1 MRYILDLKESM
12 TKLDNELN
20 GIEETFYRYRIV
32 DDANND
38 LAIAWFTQKVDT
50 GHIYCASCRTLADKV
65 AKFGIFFEVPLN
77 GPYKP
82 NSYYIK
88 LPYEYVTQDNYEALQ
103 TGTRMAKNIAD
114 CIMTIFDNYEHTE
127 GYKVI

>member
-1 MRYILDLKESM
+1 MKYILDLKDCV
-12 TKLDNELN
+12 TKLDTNLKDINEA
-20 GIEETFYRYRIV
+20 FYRYRIV
-32 DDANND
+32 DNNNND

-65 AKFGIFFEVPLN
+65 EKFGIFFDVPLD

-88 LPYEYVTQDNYEALQ
+88 LPYQYVNEENYQAIQ
-103 TGTRMAKNIAD
+103 TGTEMAKNIAD
-114 CIMTIFDNYEHTE
+114 CIMSIFDNYEHTE
-127 GYKVI
+127 GYKVK

>member
-1 MRYILDLKESM
+1 MRYILDLKDCM
-12 TKLDNELN
+12 TKLDSNLKDVNEA
-20 GIEETFYRYRIV
+20 FYRYRIV
-32 DDANND
+32 DDDNND

-82 NSYYIK
+82 SSYYIK
-88 LPYEYVTQDNYEALQ
+88 LPYEYVTQENYRALQ
-103 TGTRMAKNIAD
+103 TGTEMAKNIAD
-114 CIMTIFDNYEHTE
+114 CVMTIFEDSEHKR
-127 GYKVI
+127 G

>member
-1 MRYILDLKESM
+1 MRYILDLKDCM
-12 TKLDNELN
+12 TKLDSNLKDVNEA
-20 GIEETFYRYRIV
+20 FYRYRIV
-32 DDANND
+32 DDDNND

-82 NSYYIK
+82 SSYYIR
-88 LPYEYVTQDNYEALQ
+88 LPYEYVTQENYRALQ
-103 TGTRMAKNIAD
+103 TGTEMAKNIAD
-114 CIMTIFDNYEHTE
+114 CVMTIFEDSEHKR
-127 GYKVI
+127 G